1 MMKLFRLTLTPA
13 LCFFAAIIAQGLN
26 LINGAQPWLGE
37 ALLSA
42 TWVWTA
48 TYLCGS
54 VFATLAAWDG
64 ARLFPRSEP
73 VVWGR
78 GDVRSAMIRRWW
90 AWTTL
95 AATAPTLITWA
106 YMVTYISAVPGSVE
120 ISSLATVFAG
130 IATVAALLG
139 GGLILGRVLGKI
151 YGPLAA
157 FALSLLALLNSYLG
171 SFPVLMIGGVNDS
184 LLGLRLSE
192 PAMITSVVGLTVL
205 LLAEANCLFGPPAK
219 SLRNGVIALAT
230 ALLISLAPDLVS
242 APRFLPV
249 EDLTDGVGCVKMGPD
264 SRPPAT
270 GEVCINAQH
279 NHKSDEVMAAWST
292 ITMAVAEVGITD
304 FPTLF
309 YELPPA
315 GEFKDVPEGP
325 PGSVATYTLTGDQ
338 LDFRSGTI
346 EVSRLINQ
354 ITAPVWCPGLWG
366 DESPSDQFFSLQ
378 ESTAGALTTVV
389 TSEDLAKRKE
399 AAKRFRTGW
408 DKLKRCEGL

>member
-1 MMKLFRLTLTPA
+1 MKLFRLTLTPA
-13 LCFFAAIIAQGLN
+13 LCFIAAIIAQGLN

-95 AATAPTLITWA
+95 AATAPTLITLA
-106 YMVTYISAVPGSVE
+106 FMVSYVPAVAGSVI

-139 GGLILGRVLGKI
+139 GGLILGRELGKI
-151 YGPLAA
+151 FGPLAA

-171 SFPVLMIGGVNDS
+171 SFPMLMIGGVNDS
-184 LLGLRLSE
+184 LLGLRLSA
-192 PAMITSVVGLTVL
+192 PAMIASVVGLTVL
-205 LLAEANCLFGPPAK
+205 LLAEANCLFGPPTT
-219 SLRNGVIALAT
+219 SSRNGIIALAT
-230 ALLISLAPDLVS
+230 GILIALAPNLVS
-242 APRFLPV
+242 TPRFVPV
-249 EDLTDGVGCVKMGPD
+249 EDLTEGVGCVEMGMD

-270 GEVCINAQH
+270 GTVCDHIQH
-279 NHKSDEVMAAWST
+279 RHKSDEVMAAWST
-292 ITMAVAEVGITD
+292 ITTAVAEVGITD

-309 YELPPA
+309 YELPPSA
-315 GEFKDVPEGP
+315 DFTDVPEGP
-325 PGSVATYTLTGDQ
+325 PGSVAAYTLTGDQ
-338 LDFRSGTI
+338 LDFRSDTI
-346 EVSRLINQ
+346 EVSRLISQ
-354 ITAPVWCPGLWG
+354 ITSPVWCPGLWG
-366 DESPSDQFFSLQ
+366 DEAPSDSFFAFQ
-378 ESTAGALTTVV
+378 DSTARALTTVV
-389 TSEDLAKRKE
+389 TGEDLAQRKE
-399 AAKRFRTGW
+399 AAERFRTGW